1 MNLANIPDEMI
12 ARSNWCVWRL
22 EQIGGRETKIPYNP
36 RTGVKAKSNDFAT
49 WCKFADAV
57 AAVRRGGYNGVGF
70 MLSDSPYVCV
80 DLDHCLDGGE
90 KEEWARGIVEQIGGY
105 VEVSQSGHGL
115 HIFGRATVER
125 GRRNDRIE
133 IYPDKRFIAMTG
145 DVWEGHGALSE
156 IQAGINALMA
166 EHFATSG
173 ETAGFYSKT
182 RKTQTKHPHG
192 GGAQQGAA
200 AQSGADRDGHAPNRP
215 PHVDA
220 VIAKMRK
227 GERAELFAALFDRGD
242 TSPYGSGSE
251 ADMALM
257 NMIAFAADG
266 DAALMEEVFT
276 CSALGRREKWQT
288 RADYRKMTVGTARVG
303 WRENRLA
310 FLPLTDTDNAERL
323 RLLYGDDLKYLLER
337 GTGKGATW
345 ARWDGKRWERIHEIG
360 LYDLVAETA
369 RLSLAAVEKYLFHVE
384 DDRIRKGAKERI
396 NYLMKLKNYGKMD
409 ACLKIARNFFQA
421 SVNDFDAEPFILNVQ
436 NGIVDLK
443 TGVLYPHDR
452 AAMCTRITRAEY
464 RPELIGKESLWART
478 VAQIIPDEE
487 ERTYL
492 QKWAGYLLT
501 GSTREEK
508 FLFLYGRGGSGKGTF
523 INTIARMLGDYADTV
538 DIEVFLS
545 SRNDGHG
552 GGANASPEIA
562 KLAGIRTATAN
573 ETPIGRRM
581 NEAKIKTMTGRD
593 DITARF
599 LYGQQFT
606 FSPAVKFVLSSNYV
620 PAVHDASDEGIRRRL
635 VIAPFMQDYGED
647 RDDTLKDHLHTK
659 EEFAACL
666 AWCVDG
672 CLKWQKEGLGKPP
685 RRFLQQMGMFYAD
698 SDTLQ
703 QFIDEMCITGDGGG
717 KPLRVPV
724 KQMLRAYADWSGDEI
739 KRATMVN
746 LMRRKGY
753 DVHSFNIGQCFLKIA
768 LKGWFH

>member
-1 MNLANIPDEMI
+1 MNLANIPIEMH
-12 ARSNWCVWRL
+12 ALRNWCVWRL
-22 EQIGGRETKIPYNP
+22 EKIGGRETKIPYNA
-36 RTGVKAKSNDFAT
+36 RTGEKAKSNDRAT
-49 WCKFADAV
+49 WCSFSE
-57 AAVRRGGYNGVGF
+57 AVRAVNGSTTYKGVGF
-70 MLSDSPYVCV
+70 MLNDSPYVCV

-90 KEEWARGIVEQIGGY
+90 KEAWARGIVDRLGGY
-105 VEVSQSGHGL
+105 VEVSQSGKGL
-115 HIFGRATVER
+115 HIFGRASVEHD
-125 GRRNDRIE
+125 RRTGGIE
-133 IYPDKRFIAMTG
+133 IYGNNRYIAMTG
-145 DVWEGHGALSE
+145 DIWEGRGALSD
-156 IQAGINALMA
+156 IQSGINALMA

-173 ETAGFYSKT
+173 EKAGTYSKMSKIPAKPPQGEGT
-182 RKTQTKHPHG
+182 
-192 GGAQQGAA
+192 QQGAA
-200 AQSGADRDGHAPNRP
+200 PQSGADHQHSSR
-215 PHVDA
+215 VDE
-220 VIAKMRK
+220 VIARMHRENK
-227 GERAELFAALFDRGD
+227 ASFADLFDRGD
-242 TSPYGSGSE
+242 TSNYKSSSE

-266 DAALMEEVFT
+266 DAALMEEVFSA
-276 CSALGRREKWQT
+276 SALGRREKWKT
-288 RADYRKMTVGTARVG
+288 RPDYRKMTVGTARVG

-369 RLSLAAVEKYLFHVE
+369 CLSLAAVEKYLFHVE

-487 ERTYL
+487 ERAYL

-647 RDDTLKDHLHTK
+647 RDDTLKDRLHTK
-659 EEFAACL
+659 DEFAACL

-703 QFIDEMCITGDGGG
+703 QFIDEMCITGEGSG

-753 DVHSFNIGQCFLKIA
+753 DVHAYDVGQCFLKIA